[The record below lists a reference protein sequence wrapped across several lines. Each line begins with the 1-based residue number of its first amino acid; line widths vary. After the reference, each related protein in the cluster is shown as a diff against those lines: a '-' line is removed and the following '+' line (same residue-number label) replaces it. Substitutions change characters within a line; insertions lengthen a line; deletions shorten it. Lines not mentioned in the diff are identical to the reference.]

1 MTDVGKIDIEFIG
14 GNCPVQAEGT
24 IDGAPFYFR
33 ARGNG
38 WRIGIGGDT
47 VADPDWSTFGEWDN
61 AGWMLE
67 GEALEL
73 IEKAAALW
81 RDMGRPLGGQSCAA
95 GPGTRSVAGEPDLQ
109 GIEARARAA
118 TAGPLVA
125 TPQFGEDGHGIV
137 AQVFGPDGDGPLVA
151 HFDFPNGTANAIFFA
166 AARDDIL
173 ALIQVV
179 REQMAELHRK
189 REEIGRQSGEI
200 GNLKRAHDFRVSEL
214 LEANNAEVER
224 RRAAEGKVRHIQSL
238 ISGAD

>member
-1 MTDVGKIDIEFIG
+1 MTDLEKIDIEFIG
-14 GNCPVQAEGT
+14 GNCPVQAEGK
-24 IDGAPFYFR
+24 IDGVPFYFR
-33 ARGNG
+33 ARGSG
-38 WRIGIGGDT
+38 WRIGIGGKP
-47 VADPDWSTFGEWDN
+47 VGEPDWVTFGERES
-61 AGWMLE
+61 ASWMLM
-67 GEALEL
+67 GEAREL

-81 RDMGRPLGGQSCAA
+81 RSRGRPLGTQSCAA

-125 TPQFGEDGHGIV
+125 TPKIGEDGHGIV

-189 REEIGRQSGEI
+189 REEIERQSGEI
-200 GNLKRAHDFRVSEL
+200 GNLKRAYDFRVSEL

-224 RRAAEGKVRHIQSL
+224 RRAAEEKVRHTQSL